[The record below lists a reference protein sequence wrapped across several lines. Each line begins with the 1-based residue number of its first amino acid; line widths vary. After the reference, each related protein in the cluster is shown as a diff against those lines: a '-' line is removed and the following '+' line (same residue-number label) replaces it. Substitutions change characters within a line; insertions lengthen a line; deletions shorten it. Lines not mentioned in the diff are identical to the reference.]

1 MAESLISVQ
10 NLTKSFGD
18 RTILNGVSFDVPPGS
33 VQVLLGPSGSGKST
47 VIRCL
52 NGLEK
57 FQAGSIVFDGRPVT
71 QTEKEWQRLRTRI
84 GMVFQSYDLF
94 PNLTVAENI
103 RLAPVKVQ
111 KRDPAEVDAH
121 AAELLEQVGMSEY
134 RDKYPRQL
142 SGGQK
147 QRVAIVRALAMKP
160 DLMLFD
166 EVTASLDPEMV
177 RGVLEILL
185 ALARGS
191 MTMLVVTHEME
202 FARRV
207 ADTVL
212 FLDGGQI
219 LEATPSEEFFTTPRS
234 ERARR
239 FLDSMAPLSDDDTHS
254 PIAEPA

>member
-1 MAESLISVQ
+1 MAEPLVSVH
-10 NLTKSFGD
+10 NLTKSYGD
-18 RTILNGVSFDVPPGS
+18 RTILDGISFDVPPGS

-57 FQAGSIVFDGRPVT
+57 FQSGSIVFDGTPVT
-71 QTEKEWQRLRTRI
+71 QTEKDWQRLRTRI

-103 RLAPVKVQ
+103 ALAPTKVQ
-111 KRDPAEVDAH
+111 HRDRDEVDAH
-121 AAELLEQVGMSEY
+121 ASDLLAQVGMADY

-191 MTMLVVTHEME
+191 TTMLVVTHEME

-212 FLDGGQI
+212 FLDGGSI
-219 LEATPSEEFFTTPRS
+219 LEATPGEEFFAKPRS
-234 ERARR
+234 ERAQR
-239 FLDSMAPLSDDDTHS
+239 FLDSMAPLSDDETA
-254 PIAEPA
+254 PTL